1 MMDEMNEYPWHYAL
15 MIRPFVT
22 KDDIEEIRELNR
34 WDLMIIFKNG
44 EKFIYD
50 TLTNTHRLIF
60 YENVNELT
68 EEHEAKEFARKL
80 LKMMQRR
87 FITQEELAE
96 RMGTSQ
102 TMISHYITGRCIPN
116 YRVVVKLAK
125 VLNCMTDDFRY
136 DDYSDILKGE

>member
-1 MMDEMNEYPWHYAL
+1 MGDGMNEYPWHYAL
-15 MIRPFVT
+15 MIHPFAT

-50 TLTNTHRLIF
+50 TLMNTHRLIF

-68 EEHEAKEFARKL
+68 EEQEAKEFARKL
-80 LKMMQRR
+80 LKMMQRK

-96 RMGTSQ
+96 RIGTSQ
-102 TMISHYITGRCIPN
+102 TMISRYITGECIPN

-125 VLNCMTDDFRY
+125 ALNCMTDDFRY
-136 DDYSDILKGE
+136 DDYSNILKEE